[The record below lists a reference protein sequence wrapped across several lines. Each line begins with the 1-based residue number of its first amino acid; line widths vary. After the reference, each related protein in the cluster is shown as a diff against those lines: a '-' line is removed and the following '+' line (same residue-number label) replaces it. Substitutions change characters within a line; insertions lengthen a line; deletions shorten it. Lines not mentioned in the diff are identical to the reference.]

1 MCTSLRSMH
10 ASHLSAVLLSHVLR
24 AGSREKTAALEGLTV
39 WSRIRLGQN
48 LSPSTMCDVQHLGL
62 RAAAMAYLRSAHKRA
77 SSSG

>member
-48 LSPSTMCDVQHLGL
+48 RAMRDVQHLGL
-62 RAAAMAYLRSAHKRA
+62 RAPGNGLT
-77 SSSG
+77 